1 MSLRDPSVKNVVL
14 LAICQALSMSGMIM
28 NMTVTALAGETLAPD
43 PAYATLPL
51 AFQFTAT
58 MLTTMPA
65 ALFMRHV
72 GRRLGF
78 MTGVLIGV
86 TGAFVGV
93 SSIFSG
99 NFYLFCLASMMI
111 GSFQGFA
118 VLYRYAAADTASDSF
133 RPKAISLVLAGGVVA
148 ALLGPELA
156 KASYDWFAPIMFAGS
171 FVAIAVVQAASLL
184 FLAFV
189 QIPTPSAESRAE
201 SGRPLLEIVRQPAF
215 LVAAS
220 GAMVGYGSMTF
231 VMTATPLAM
240 EDCGFVFHDSA
251 FVIQWHAVGMF
262 LPSFFTGS
270 LINRF
275 GVIRVML
282 TGVVAY
288 LLCIAINFT
297 GIELLQFFSALVL
310 LGVGWNFLFIGGT
323 TLLTESYR
331 PAERAKVQG
340 FGDFLVFSASTVAA
354 FSSGYINHTFGWQA
368 VNLGI
373 LPLTLAVGATL
384 VWYGSRRT
392 VTAA

>member
-86 TGAFVGV
+86 TGAFIGV

-156 KASYDWFAPIMFAGS
+156 KASYDWFAPVMFAGS

-189 QIPTPSAESRAE
+189 QIPTPTAESRAE
-201 SGRPLLEIVRQPAF
+201 SGRPLLEIVRQPTF
-215 LVAAS
+215 LVAAF

-240 EDCGFVFHDSA
+240 EDCGFVFQDSA

-310 LGVGWNFLFIGGT
+310 LGIGWNFLFIGGT

-368 VNLGI
+368 VNIGI
-373 LPLTLAVGATL
+373 LPLALAVGATL
-384 VWYGSRRT
+384 VWYGSRRR

>member
-65 ALFMRHV
+65 ALYMRHV

-78 MTGVLIGV
+78 VTGVLIGV
-86 TGAFVGV
+86 TGAFIGV
-93 SSIFSG
+93 SAIFSG
-99 NFYLFCLASMMI
+99 NFLLFCLASMLI

-133 RPKAISLVLAGGVVA
+133 RPRAISLVLAGGVVA

-156 KASYDWFAPIMFAGS
+156 KASYDWFAPIIFAGS
-171 FVAIAVVQAASLL
+171 FVAIAVVQALSLV

-189 QIPTPSAESRAE
+189 QIPRPSAESRAE
-201 SGRPLLEIVRQPAF
+201 SGRPLLEIARQPTF
-215 LVAAS
+215 LVAVM

-240 EDCGFVFHDSA
+240 EDCGFAFHDSA
-251 FVIQWHAVGMF
+251 MVIQWHAVGMF
-262 LPSFFTGS
+262 APSFFTGS

-275 GVIRVML
+275 GVIRIML
-282 TGVVAY
+282 TGVFAY
-288 LLCIAINFT
+288 LLCIAINFS

-310 LGVGWNFLFIGGT
+310 LGIGWNFLFIGGT

-340 FGDFLVFSASTVAA
+340 FGDFLVFSASTLAA
-354 FSSGYINHTFGWQA
+354 FSSGYVNHNFGWQA

-373 LPLTLAVGATL
+373 LPLAVAVGIAL
-384 VWYGSRRT
+384 IWYGSRRR
-392 VTAA
+392 AAAA

>member
-1 MSLRDPSVKNVVL
+1 MSFRDQSVKNVVL
-14 LAICQALSMSGMIM
+14 LAVCQALSMSGMIM

-65 ALFMRHV
+65 ALYMRHV

-78 MTGVLIGV
+78 TTGVLIGV

-93 SSIFSG
+93 SAIFSG
-99 NFYLFCLASMMI
+99 NFVLFCLASMLI

-118 VLYRYAAADTASDSF
+118 VLYRYAAADTASDTF
-133 RPKAISLVLAGGVVA
+133 RPRAISLVLAGGVVA

-156 KASYDWFAPIMFAGS
+156 KASYDWFAPVMFAGS
-171 FVAIAVVQAASLL
+171 FVAIAAVQALSLL

-189 QIPTPSAESRAE
+189 QIPRPSAESRAD
-201 SGRPLLEIVRQPAF
+201 SGRPLLEIARQPTF
-215 LVAAS
+215 IVAVL

-240 EDCGFVFHDSA
+240 EDCGFAFQDSA

-270 LINRF
+270 LITRF
-275 GVIRVML
+275 GVIRIML
-282 TGVVAY
+282 TGVFAY
-288 LLCIAINFT
+288 LLCIAINFS

-310 LGVGWNFLFIGGT
+310 LGIGWNFLFIGGT

-331 PAERAKVQG
+331 QSERAKVQG

-354 FSSGYINHTFGWQA
+354 FSSGYINHNFGWQA

-373 LPLTLAVGATL
+373 LPLALGVGATL
-384 VWYGSRRT
+384 IWYGNRRR
-392 VTAA
+392 AAAA

>member
-65 ALFMRHV
+65 ALYMRQV

-78 MTGVLIGV
+78 TTGVLIGV

-93 SSIFSG
+93 SAIFSG
-99 NFYLFCLASMMI
+99 NFLLFCLASMMI

-133 RPKAISLVLAGGVVA
+133 RPRAISLVLAGGVVA

-156 KASYDWFAPIMFAGS
+156 KASYDWFAPVMFAGS
-171 FVAIAVVQAASLL
+171 FVAIAVVQALSLS

-189 QIPTPSAESRAE
+189 QIPRPSAESRAE
-201 SGRPLLEIVRQPAF
+201 SGRPLLEIARQPTF
-215 LVAAS
+215 LVAVM

-240 EDCGFVFHDSA
+240 EDCGFAFHDSA
-251 FVIQWHAVGMF
+251 VVIQWHAVGMF
-262 LPSFFTGS
+262 APSFFTGS

-275 GVIRVML
+275 GVIRIML
-282 TGVVAY
+282 TGVAAY
-288 LLCIAINFT
+288 LLCIAINFS
-297 GIELLQFFSALVL
+297 GIEFLQFFSALVL
-310 LGVGWNFLFIGGT
+310 LGIGWNFLFIGGT

-331 PAERAKVQG
+331 PSERAKVQG

-354 FSSGYINHTFGWQA
+354 FSSGYINHNFGWQA

-373 LPLTLAVGATL
+373 LPLAVAVGIAL
-384 VWYGSRRT
+384 IWYGSRRR
-392 VTAA
+392 VSAA

>member
-1 MSLRDPSVKNVVL
+1 MSLRDPSVKNVTL

-65 ALFMRHV
+65 ALYMRHV

-78 MTGVLIGV
+78 VTGVLIGV

-93 SSIFSG
+93 SAIFSG
-99 NFYLFCLASMMI
+99 NFVLFCLASMMI

-133 RPKAISLVLAGGVVA
+133 RPRAISLVLAGGVVA

-171 FVAIAVVQAASLL
+171 FVAIAAVQALSLV

-189 QIPTPSAESRAE
+189 QIPRPSAASRAE
-201 SGRPLLEIVRQPAF
+201 KGRPLLEIARQPTF
-215 LVAAS
+215 LVAVM

-240 EDCGFVFHDSA
+240 EDCGFAFHDSA

-262 LPSFFTGS
+262 APSFFTGS

-275 GVIRVML
+275 GVIRIML
-282 TGVVAY
+282 TGVLAY
-288 LLCIAINFT
+288 LLCIAINFS

-310 LGVGWNFLFIGGT
+310 LGIGWNFLFIGGT

-354 FSSGYINHTFGWQA
+354 FSSGYINHNFGWQA

-373 LPLTLAVGATL
+373 LPLAVAVGIAL
-384 VWYGSRRT
+384 IWYGSRRR
-392 VTAA
+392 AAAA

>member
-28 NMTVTALAGETLAPD
+28 NMTVTALAGEILAPD

-156 KASYDWFAPIMFAGS
+156 KASYDWFAPVMFAGS

-189 QIPTPSAESRAE
+189 QIPTPTAESRAE
-201 SGRPLLEIVRQPAF
+201 SGRPLLEIVRQPTF
-215 LVAAS
+215 LVAAF

-310 LGVGWNFLFIGGT
+310 LGIGWNFLFIGGT

-373 LPLTLAVGATL
+373 LPLALAVGATL
-384 VWYGSRRT
+384 VWYGSRRR

>member
-86 TGAFVGV
+86 TGAFIGV

-156 KASYDWFAPIMFAGS
+156 KASYDWFAPVMFAGS

-189 QIPTPSAESRAE
+189 QIPTPTAESRAE
-201 SGRPLLEIVRQPAF
+201 SGRPLLEIVRQPTF
-215 LVAAS
+215 LVAAF

-240 EDCGFVFHDSA
+240 EDCGFVFQDSA

-310 LGVGWNFLFIGGT
+310 LGIGWNFLFIGGT

-373 LPLTLAVGATL
+373 LPLALAVGATL
-384 VWYGSRRT
+384 VWYGSRRR